1 MMGIYARVVLL
12 AGPSGSG
19 KSYVARRTGL
29 PVLNLD
35 DFYKDGDDPTLPRL
49 NGAIDWE
56 SPRAWHAQR
65 AVEAI
70 ELLATTGRAA
80 VPVYSLS
87 ADRAVATRDFDLGGA
102 RLFIAEGIFAAQI
115 VRACEERGLLAGAY
129 VLRRVRHVTF
139 ARRLLRDLRE
149 RRKPPRVLLRR
160 GIALYRSEPTI
171 IDGQVRLGARAAS
184 AAFIRRR
191 VAALCSDAVQ
201 TQHR

>member
-1 MMGIYARVVLL
+1 MGVYARVVLL

-35 DFYKDGDDPTLPRL
+35 DFYKDGDDPTLPRS

-56 SPRAWHAQR
+56 SPRSWHAER
-65 AVEAI
+65 AVETI
-70 ELLATTGRAA
+70 EQLATTGRAA

-87 ADRAVATRDFDLGGA
+87 ADRAVATREFDLAGA

-129 VLRRVRHVTF
+129 VL
-139 ARRLLRDLRE
+139 
-149 RRKPPRVLLRR
+149 
-160 GIALYRSEPTI
+160 
-171 IDGQVRLGARAAS
+171 
-184 AAFIRRR
+184 
-191 VAALCSDAVQ
+191 
-201 TQHR
+201 